1 MTKSFVRNSVLVLS
15 VFMVVAILSYSNV
28 EFAEPLTEYVSF
40 VVTTDF
46 SVQPF
51 LQKLGLAEKW
61 ETLNFGSLFEGW
73 SEATYGW

>member
-1 MTKSFVRNSVLVLS
+1 MTKSFLRNSVLALS
-15 VFMVVAILSYSNV
+15 VFVVVAILAYANI

-51 LQKLGLAEKW
+51 LQKVGLAEKW
-61 ETLNFGSLFEGW
+61 DTWDLGSLFEGW
-73 SEATYGW
+73 SEATSGW